1 VRLAT
6 LIRAAFVPAR
16 VVSAAVVIT
25 LSLAGSSSASSAGA
39 QNLFPVGVVNASE
52 PSGVAPPLA
61 NAMPGYQLSYVNDFN
76 QPGLPHGWSVFSG
89 HPGGLPTAHFSG
101 KHVVTSQGM
110 LQLLTYRDPDFANQ
124 WTTGGLCQCQFPV
137 KYGAFF
143 VRSRVTGLGANSVE
157 LLWPWNNAAW
167 PPEVDFN
174 ENLNHLNLTTST
186 THFGAA
192 NSEDFDILRINMR
205 KWHTWGVIW
214 TPQYLLF
221 VVDGHPWHE
230 LSIDSEVPAIPLT
243 LDFEQRALCP
253 SSTECPTQPSALQID
268 WVAVYQPQSAS

>member
-1 VRLAT
+1 MRLAT

-186 THFGAA
+186 THFGAT

-214 TPQYLLF
+214 TPTSLKYTI
-221 VVDGHPWHE
+221 DGRVWGT
-230 LSIDSEVPAIPLT
+230 VTNPAGIPSAAMT
-243 LDFEQRALCP
+243 LDIQQQTWC
-253 SSTECPTQPSALQID
+253 SSSWACPTAPASMLVD
-268 WVAVYQPQSAS
+268 WVAEYSSN